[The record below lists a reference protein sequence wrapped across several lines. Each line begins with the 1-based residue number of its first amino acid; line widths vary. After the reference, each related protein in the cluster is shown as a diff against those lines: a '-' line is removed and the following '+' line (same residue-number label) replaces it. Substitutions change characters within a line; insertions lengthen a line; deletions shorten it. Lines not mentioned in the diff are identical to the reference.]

1 MSQRILLSFFQ
12 LVLKIND
19 PVKNDLRV
27 FDLPS
32 NHQEY
37 HSYPAVTL
45 RN

>member
-1 MSQRILLSFFQ
+1 MSQRILLSFFL

-19 PVKNDLRV
+19 IDKKDLSV
-27 FDLPS
+27 FDLPP

-37 HSYPAVTL
+37 DSCLAVTL

>member
-19 PVKNDLRV
+19 LVKNDLRV
-27 FDLPS
+27 FGLPP

-37 HSYPAVTL
+37 DSCLAVTL